1 MGKLDGK
8 IAVITGASRGFG
20 LAIAQAYASEGA
32 SLLIASR
39 SENAIS
45 EAVNK
50 LKKSGANAAGL
61 PADVSNLKQ
70 VEALA
75 THAQKTYGHF
85 DIWINNAALSAPYG
99 PTIDIDPDNFSNVVQ
114 TNIFGVYNGSIIAL
128 RHFISRNQG
137 KLINIL
143 GHGDR
148 QPVPMQNAYASSKSW
163 IHNFTLALAKENS
176 KSKIGIYLYNPG
188 LMVTDLLEKIEVI
201 TGYED
206 RLRPMATIMRMWAKS
221 PKIPAQRA
229 VWLASSATD
238 GRSGLVI
245 QELGFSQIVGGV
257 LREGFHRLARKPQ
270 PEIELRITSIPSS
283 ILNPAQGD
291 RT

>member
-1 MGKLDGK
+1 MGMLNGK

-39 SENAIS
+39 SENAIN
-45 EAVNK
+45 EAVNI
-50 LKKSGANAAGL
+50 LRESGAIAAGY
-61 PADVSNLKQ
+61 PTDVRNINQ

-75 THAQKTYGHF
+75 ANAKKIYGHF

-99 PTIDIDPDNFSNVVQ
+99 PTMDIAPDTFNDVIQ
-114 TNIFGVYNGSIIAL
+114 TNIHGVYYGSIMAM

-143 GHGDR
+143 GRGDR
-148 QPVPMQNAYASSKSW
+148 QPVPMQNAYASSKTW
-163 IHNFTLALAKENS
+163 IHNFTLALAKENR
-176 KSKIGIYLYNPG
+176 KSRIGIYLYNPG
-188 LMVTDLLEKIEVI
+188 LMETDLLENIEVI

-206 RLRPMATIMRMWAKS
+206 RLKPMATIMRMWAKS

-229 VWLASSATD
+229 VWLASASTD

-245 QELGFSQIVGGV
+245 RELGFSQIIVGALKEGLNRL
-257 LREGFHRLARKPQ
+257 LRKHQ
-270 PEIELRITSIPSS
+270 PERERSITSVPSS
-283 ILNPAQGD
+283 NPTPSKADQ
-291 RT
+291 T

>member
-20 LAIAQAYASEGA
+20 MAIAQAYALEGA
-32 SLLIASR
+32 SLFIASR

-45 EAVNK
+45 EAVNR
-50 LKKSGANAAGL
+50 LRESGANASGF
-61 PADVSNLKQ
+61 PMDVSNLDQ

-75 THAQKTYGHF
+75 SNTIKIYGHF

-99 PTIDIDPDNFSNVVQ
+99 PTIDIDPDTFINVVQ
-114 TNIFGVYNGSIIAL
+114 TNIHGVYNGSIMAI
-128 RHFISRNQG
+128 RHFLSRNQG

-143 GHGDR
+143 GRGDR

-163 IHNFTLALAKENS
+163 IQNFTLALAKENK

-188 LMVTDLLEKIEVI
+188 LMVTDLLENIEVI
-201 TGYED
+201 AGYED
-206 RLRPMATIMRMWAKS
+206 RLKPMTTIMRMWAKS
-221 PKIPAQRA
+221 PELPARRA

-245 QELGFSQIVGGV
+245 RELGLSQIVGGAMK
-257 LREGFHRLARKPQ
+257 EGFHRLVRQHQ
-270 PEIELRITSIPSS
+270 PDRELRITSIP
-283 ILNPAQGD
+283 
-291 RT
+291 